1 MRSKLFSPLI
11 RGPGPDWS
19 ANFKWYEDEPNKAPV
34 YGETGQHSRYVIH
47 DRHLYRT
54 VPKTFT
60 TNKGA
65 IVLYT
70 SEDYV
75 LKDKLSQAVH
85 PSVSKDFQT
94 SDLDNLQ
101 RNILQFGT
109 SEDDKA
115 CLRFTRPNVDDVYLD
130 ESTRPGALPEV
141 YLEDLKYKTKLL
153 AKTNK
158 MSVSRLRPTERA
170 RTPARSSIQCASP
183 ATSILTDSLDT
194 PQSSRPDSGAEKRR
208 LLRPPSAPPQLMP
221 SVEKRKVEII
231 RDQMKH
237 VDAAQ
242 RRERMKYADFEFV
255 SAIPDHLKVKG
266 GKEQKRRAYS
276 SPVYKTQYCEDK
288 SYITTDQSKSV
299 PLFVVT
305 STLPSR
311 RSPLRSGT
319 RASRD
324 GREFGA
330 ESFCSEDSDRLDL
343 TDSIHNQGNQL
354 DLECSAQEITKSD
367 IIAAEVKSRQLP
379 SAQSSDQRQS
389 AVSTPGAGLESCG
402 GGGDA
407 AFGGESQSKD
417 GEPDL
422 LSELPDR
429 CPSSRQIII
438 DLPDE
443 NKEKPKDSFISE
455 ELRLEMMETQKDGE
469 PGDKAADDEATTTTS
484 TMEQKSGEEIS
495 STIDDSLQNMTQN
508 KILTYPSFLSLS
520 SANSKGDHTH
530 EDTAQQSSDTSLDRE
545 AKREALLDAKTLI
558 SEISSSKKSRR
569 KRGGKDR
576 EAKDHGDGK
585 KKAVKSAKLKKQL
598 LPDLQTTT
606 TSDGEF
612 REKQPPKSLVAMHKD
627 NIDSSIS
634 ITKKKSSSSGSKKRR
649 SAKSNDRVAWDTDP
663 RSEGVNSE
671 TDDVFS
677 RPPQTMLLDS
687 DAEDQTTPGP
697 LRQRKRPDRSQRQ
710 RSELSQDV
718 APETP
723 TTSAE
728 ISKNA
733 DLSGSLELD
742 IRRSRDCEEGE
753 DDEEQIRQEER
764 DREQRTLELLERR
777 IGMEDGS
784 LKRLGEKVEII
795 EKETIQQK
803 DKEAALRQQEIEEES
818 ARKEEERRA
827 YEEVMRQQEAEYE
840 RHLQNMLR
848 QEEERNKQYLDKLR
862 KEEVQRDIKRKLAMF
877 RQNQNLELRQHVRLL
892 KLKQKFTAPFKYSYF
907 PILKVNYM
915 KIVMNPEQQT
925 RKSNAGN
932 TKTVKKKKKMLVKR
946 V

>member
-255 SAIPDHLKVKG
+255 SAIPDHLKVKGLG

-569 KRGGKDR
+569 KRG
-576 EAKDHGDGK
+576 
-585 KKAVKSAKLKKQL
+585 
-598 LPDLQTTT
+598 
-606 TSDGEF
+606 
-612 REKQPPKSLVAMHKD
+612 
-627 NIDSSIS
+627 
-634 ITKKKSSSSGSKKRR
+634 
-649 SAKSNDRVAWDTDP
+649 
-663 RSEGVNSE
+663 
-671 TDDVFS
+671 
-677 RPPQTMLLDS
+677 
-687 DAEDQTTPGP
+687 
-697 LRQRKRPDRSQRQ
+697 
-710 RSELSQDV
+710 
-718 APETP
+718 
-723 TTSAE
+723 
-728 ISKNA
+728 
-733 DLSGSLELD
+733 
-742 IRRSRDCEEGE
+742 
-753 DDEEQIRQEER
+753 
-764 DREQRTLELLERR
+764 
-777 IGMEDGS
+777 
-784 LKRLGEKVEII
+784 EKVEII